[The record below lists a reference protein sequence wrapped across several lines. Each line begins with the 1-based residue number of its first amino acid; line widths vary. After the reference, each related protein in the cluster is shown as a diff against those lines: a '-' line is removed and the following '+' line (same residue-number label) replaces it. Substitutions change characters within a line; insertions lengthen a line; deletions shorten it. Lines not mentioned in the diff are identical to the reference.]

1 MMNDKYS
8 NKSETEKKNINNESH
23 EKNYYGIMVE
33 KLKTLK
39 LYNNF
44 LNKYLIREKE
54 ENRKLLEIKKLVELE
69 NKLLKSM
76 LKNRKIN

>member
-8 NKSETEKKNINNESH
+8 NKAETEKKNINNESH
-23 EKNYYGIMVE
+23 EKNYYEIMFE